1 MQGFDGKR
9 LLEFIDN
16 SLDLDFGPIVGC
28 FQSGVFVGV
37 DVGDDGKAT
46 SAVIEDEDDVGDEED
61 HVRQAEVVWW
71 GLGKGG
77 LEVAHHVVGEVTD
90 GTAAE
95 DGKRGRT
102 VRAIGAH
109 EFFESFE
116 GVAIDCEAAFSAAF
130 NDFDLASPGGDD
142 GTG

>member
-1 MQGFDGKR
+1 MQGFDGKG
-9 LLEFIDN
+9 LLEFIDDG
-16 SLDLDFGPIVGC
+16 LDLDFGPIVGC

-61 HVRQAEVVWW
+61 HVGQAEVVRR
-71 GLGKGG
+71 GFRQGG

-95 DGKRGRT
+95 NRK
-102 VRAIGAH
+102 
-109 EFFESFE
+109 
-116 GVAIDCEAAFSAAF
+116 
-130 NDFDLASPGGDD
+130 GG
-142 GTG
+142 